1 MDKKLILLVEDDAQ
15 EAVKATKIL
24 REHGFKVMLA
34 TNLTEALEYFRML
47 ESKLSGIVTD
57 LHFPQMGF
65 DHPKDSADKPSGFA
79 VIIQA
84 LLANM
89 PVVVCSNIDH
99 HFADYAQVVIKGLEK
114 MSGQP
119 IPFIMDSK
127 NWQRAAE
134 QLINLLQNKEARK

>member
-1 MDKKLILLVEDDAQ
+1 MDKRIVLLVEDDAQ

-24 REHGFKVMLA
+24 RGHGFKVMIA
-34 TNLTEALEYFRML
+34 TNLTEALEYSRML
-47 ESKLSGIVTD
+47 EGKLSGIVTD

-65 DHPKDSADKPSGFA
+65 GHPKDSADKPSGFA

-84 LLANM
+84 ILANV

-114 MSGQP
+114 MGGQP
-119 IPFIMDSK
+119 IPFIMDRK
-127 NWQRAAE
+127 DWQRAAE
-134 QLINLLQNKEARK
+134 KLINILPNKEVKE

>member
-1 MDKKLILLVEDDAQ
+1 MDKKVILLVEDDAQ

-24 REHGFKVMLA
+24 REHGFKVMIA
-34 TNLTEALEYFRML
+34 TNLTEALEDSRML
-47 ESKLSGIVTD
+47 EGKLSGIVTD

-84 LLANM
+84 LLANV

-119 IPFIMDSK
+119 IPFIMDEK

-134 QLINLLQNKEARK
+134 QLINLLQNKEVRK

>member
-1 MDKKLILLVEDDAQ
+1 MDKKVILLVEDDAQ

-24 REHGFKVMLA
+24 REHGFKVMIA
-34 TNLTEALEYFRML
+34 TNLTEALEYSRML
-47 ESKLSGIVTD
+47 EGKLSGIVTD

-84 LLANM
+84 LLANV

-119 IPFIMDSK
+119 IPFIMDEK

-134 QLINLLQNKEARK
+134 QLINLLQNKEVRK